1 MGNVYLSHSLHFSIR
16 SNALLDEPRPSYHAP
31 DLPLRTAVSP
41 LCALVSVHVE
51 PALAGK
57 VEPLH
62 QARVATRRLRE
73 LAPLLAVEFGDK
85 ATKKIMVRLRDL

>member
-1 MGNVYLSHSLHFSIR
+1 M
-16 SNALLDEPRPSYHAP
+16 PRIH
-31 DLPLRTAVSP
+31 PLEQPFRRCVCSFQ
-41 LCALVSVHVE
+41 CHVE
-51 PALAGK
+51 PALAGE

-73 LAPLLAVEFGDK
+73 LAPLLAVELGDK

>member
-1 MGNVYLSHSLHFSIR
+1 
-16 SNALLDEPRPSYHAP
+16 
-31 DLPLRTAVSP
+31 
-41 LCALVSVHVE
+41 VHVE

>member
-1 MGNVYLSHSLHFSIR
+1 
-16 SNALLDEPRPSYHAP
+16 
-31 DLPLRTAVSP
+31 
-41 LCALVSVHVE
+41 VHVE

-73 LAPLLAVEFGDK
+73 LAPLLAVELGDK